1 MGSDHDHA
9 ALDMDWLLAC
19 VQAGQTPD
27 EMIDAL
33 VGVGWRRQAAM
44 DAVESGLRAYLDRH
58 ARENAL
64 PAPVRVPAPVAA
76 NGPSVLEIDGRRI
89 QVLLNIVHPRVVVF
103 GNLLDAEECEAL
115 IAGARGRLRRSTT
128 LNLEDGSDETHPART
143 SEGAY
148 FRRGEDPLVARIE
161 ARIARLLDWPASHG
175 EDMQILRYGPG
186 AEYQPHYD
194 YFEPERPGSA
204 ATLARGGQRVASL
217 VMYLNTPAAGGGTG
231 FPDARMEV
239 GAVQGNAVFFS
250 YDRPHPMTGSLHA
263 GLPVREGE
271 KWVATKWLRERE
283 HR

>member
-1 MGSDHDHA
+1 MTRDQKV
-9 ALDMDWLLAC
+9 LDVDWLLAC
-19 VQAGQTPD
+19 VQAGQSPD
-27 EMIDAL
+27 DIIEAL
-33 VGVGWRRQAAM
+33 QRTGWQRQAAM
-44 DAVESGLRAYLDRH
+44 DAVESGLRGHLERH

-64 PAPVRVPAPVAA
+64 PPPVKVPAPVAA
-76 NGPSVLEIDGRRI
+76 NGPSIIEIEGRQV
-89 QVLLNIVHPRVVVF
+89 QVLMNMLHPRVVVF
-103 GNLLDAEECEAL
+103 GNLLDAAECEAL

-128 LNLEDGSDETHPART
+128 LNLEDGRDELHPART
-143 SEGAY
+143 SEGTY

-161 ARIARLLDWPASHG
+161 ERIARLLDWPASHG

-194 YFEPERPGSA
+194 YFEPDRPGSA

-217 VMYLNTPAAGGGTG
+217 VMYLNTPGAGGATS
-231 FPDARMEV
+231 FPDARVEV

-263 GLPVREGE
+263 GMPVLAGE
-271 KWVATKWLRERE
+271 KWVATKWLRERA